1 MNTQPASHVVHPAK
15 INVSVVALKLARV
28 LDRLPAGKHTIT
40 FIKSEIE
47 AEAWKV
53 QIVGYDEH
61 GEMYQ
66 QQHALTK
73 SYSPE

>member
-1 MNTQPASHVVHPAK
+1 MNTQPTLIADPAK
-15 INVSVVALKLARV
+15 VNVSVVALKLARV

-40 FIKSEIE
+40 FIKSAIE

-61 GEMYQ
+61 GEVIQ
-66 QQHALTK
+66 QSHALTK